1 MHVRLVAN
9 RSSVSDLTVFC
20 SQDFN
25 VRSLKAVFLYRIPL
39 PVFTLHHSLSNL
51 MSCVKGDKIGLVW
64 RKIFM
69 SKECQF
75 EFHCIIASHALGHP
89 CLLFMASLYSK
100 LLFRRVSY
108 LLVSIVFCCI
118 TWYGVQ
124 YNVIKFW
131 GHNAHI
137 KVAYRAYVF
146 VVVHMV
152 FIPIVHNCTKFH
164 C

>member
-1 MHVRLVAN
+1 MICFYDSFYMHVRLVAN

-89 CLLFMASLYSK
+89 CLLFMASLYST
-100 LLFRRVSY
+100 LFYFEEFLIY
-108 LLVSIVFCCI
+108 LSPLFFAAS
-118 TWYGVQ
+118 
-124 YNVIKFW
+124 
-131 GHNAHI
+131 HD
-137 KVAYRAYVF
+137 
-146 VVVHMV
+146 MV
-152 FIPIVHNCTKFH
+152 CNIM
-164 C
+164 